1 MMNIQQ
7 NKDNNLKYE
16 SDIKKD
22 ENKDNKNITE
32 SKKEEEKIE
41 YFTE

>member
-1 MMNIQQ
+1 MMNIQP

-16 SDIKKD
+16 SDIKKED
-22 ENKDNKNITE
+22 NKDNKNIVE
-32 SKKEEEKIE
+32 SKEEEERIE

>member
-22 ENKDNKNITE
+22 ENKDNKNIIE
-32 SKKEEEKIE
+32 SKEEEEKIE